1 MSVSSPTGIDFA
13 GLIPATVTPL
23 TGDFALDLPALRS
36 YIRWLTGFQGV
47 KALAVDMDTGEGP
60 HLSREERRQVLEA
73 YAEEVQGRMPL
84 LAGIPARYTA
94 EAVELA
100 RDAASAG
107 ASGLVVFPIPAFA
120 GESLPP
126 ELPYEYHAAIA
137 RATALPLVL
146 FQLQP
151 ALGGVIFTPDIL
163 RRLLEIDQV
172 VAIKEA
178 SFDRGRFDETAR
190 LVAAAPRRIALLTGN
205 DNFILDSFLSGAD
218 GALIGLGTVAV
229 AEQVDMI
236 TKAKAGDEAGARRIE
251 EAVVGPLAEV
261 LFARPVR
268 NYRARIKET
277 LRLLGVIPNATVRPP
292 LLPLSEAERW
302 AVADALTGQHLAAP
316 ARGR

>member
-1 MSVSSPTGIDFA
+1 VSSRTDIDFT

-23 TGDFALDLPALRS
+23 TDDFALDVPALRS
-36 YIRWLTGFQGV
+36 YIRWLRGFEGV
-47 KALAVDMDTGEGP
+47 KALAVNMDTGEGP

-73 YAEEVQGRMPL
+73 YAGEIQGRIPL
-84 LAGIPARYTA
+84 LAGVAARYTA

-100 RDAASAG
+100 RDAASSG

-137 RATALPLVL
+137 RATGLPLVL

-151 ALGGVIFTPDIL
+151 ALGGVIFAPDTL
-163 RRLLEIDQV
+163 RKLLEIDEV

-178 SFDRGRFDETAR
+178 SFDRTRFDETAR

-218 GALIGLGTVAV
+218 GALIGMGTVAV

-236 TKAKAGDEAGARRIE
+236 GRAKAGDEAGARRIE
-251 EAVVGPLAEV
+251 AAVVGPLAEV

-268 NYRARIKET
+268 NYRARIKEA
-277 LRLLGVIPNATVRPP
+277 LRLLEVLPNAVVRPP
-292 LLPLSEAERW
+292 LLPLDEGERR
-302 AVADALTGQHLAAP
+302 AVADALAGQHLAAP